1 MIGRH
6 YPYLLRLLYLRE
18 PFLVD
23 KVCVVE
29 EQVYLQVRWT
39 DRIETHK
46 TKDSRHGQQ
55 TRGTT
60 LTSLDN
66 SVRIDDGLSSEPA
79 IRIFILMSSKVPCL
93 QMQVHDDC
101 HQTRPTPAAGSSEL
115 TSQAHRCCSS

>member
-18 PFLVD
+18 SFFVD

-46 TKDSRHGQQ
+46 TKDSRH
-55 TRGTT
+55 
-60 LTSLDN
+60 
-66 SVRIDDGLSSEPA
+66 
-79 IRIFILMSSKVPCL
+79 
-93 QMQVHDDC
+93 
-101 HQTRPTPAAGSSEL
+101 AAPL
-115 TSQAHRCCSS
+115 